1 MRHFTLFIVAGNSL
15 LTLTFN
21 GGTAGFLVR
30 MIGLSTLT
38 KVEYKFYKE
47 YLHTF

>member
-1 MRHFTLFIVAGNSL
+1 MIAGNSL
-15 LTLTFN
+15 ISLSIN

-30 MIGLSTLT
+30 LIGLSTLT

-47 YLHTF
+47 FLHTF